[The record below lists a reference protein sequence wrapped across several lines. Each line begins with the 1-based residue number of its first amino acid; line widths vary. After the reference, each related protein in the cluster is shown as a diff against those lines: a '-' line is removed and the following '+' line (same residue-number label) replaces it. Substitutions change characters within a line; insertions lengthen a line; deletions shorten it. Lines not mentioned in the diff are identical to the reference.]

1 MLPAAVVLACVLANI
16 LLSHIR
22 PTSCARNPKT
32 YACIGRHDRSRDRR
46 RQALEPLESGT
57 PKSCAETKASY
68 RLRLFQNVQLAHRA
82 YNPTP
87 CTRVCTPIP
96 VDRLKAWQTF
106 SCKVETDSVPGDGL
120 PTWSSW
126 FSSCIRSIRST
137 QPSDKQPRSFTH
149 SSAVLQLPLLCFLHC
164 LSLIVLALQ
173 VLVTVHCKPQTAPKG
188 DPRCVSPP

>member
-1 MLPAAVVLACVLANI
+1 MLPAAVVLACVLANMASDSGSSI
-16 LLSHIR
+16 SSIQLTSCSHIFDLPPAHATQKFTR
-22 PTSCARNPKT
+22 ALDGM
-32 YACIGRHDRSRDRR
+32 IG
-46 RQALEPLESGT
+46 QE
-57 PKSCAETKASY
+57 
-68 RLRLFQNVQLAHRA
+68 NVQLAHRA